1 MRLWKIL
8 MALPLAFAW
17 AFAAPAGMTTF
28 KGVSV
33 DYGNAST
40 NWVGGDLLLTYAS
53 AVSDTL
59 SLGGCVQARVLL
71 VGGGG
76 SGSSGG
82 GSSQKTGYAGKG
94 GTVVE
99 ESAVLLDGNC
109 TIAVGAGGD
118 SVKGGS
124 SRTAGKTG
132 SKTTIFSE
140 IAGIVVFE
148 AAGGEGGG
156 GNAPGDAS
164 VTSDITGTQMT
175 YGKNGGTGANSK
187 ASSGAGGA
195 GVAIVRLTG
204 PGPLI
209 TGRIRVGAYEVDV
222 QNASRTNW
230 VDGELVV
237 TYLNTDAFVAK
248 SFTLPQPTTGRFLA
262 VGGGGAGGQN
272 KAYNASYGLPGGG
285 GAGGMVVN
293 DGQAFSAAK
302 YTVTVGAG
310 GVAERKEPTADAV
323 IGANGGDTT
332 VWGTDMSVTAVGGG
346 GGGARGNGNSGG
358 SGGGGSCS
366 YANKQVSKKSGG
378 TSTQEN
384 GFGNEGGDG
393 NNQNFG
399 GGGGGAGG
407 AGGATSGSSSGA
419 GGPGRTCNIT
429 GEPIEYARGGAGG
442 AARLYNYYT
451 INADGTITYVNDV
464 KSDGKKYFLYE
475 AKDGRPGL
483 DGRGDGGGG
492 SGYYDSSESP
502 TFAGS
507 GGSGVVIVRIPPYS
521 ISVEDALK
529 EAFEGQPAA
538 VSGSRSLSRG
548 MCRGR
553 SGYPTTSAQ

>member
-1 MRLWKIL
+1 MLTAFL
-8 MALPLAFAW
+8 LAFAW
-17 AFAAPAGMTTF
+17 AFAAQAGTTTF
-28 KGVSV
+28 QGVSV
-33 DYGNAST
+33 NYGSAST
-40 NWVGGDLLLTYAS
+40 NWVGGDLVLTYTS
-53 AVSDTL
+53 TESDTL

-109 TIAVGAGGD
+109 TIAVGAGGS
-118 SVKGGS
+118 SVTGS
-124 SRTAGKTG
+124 KYSRTNGKPG
-132 SKTTIFSE
+132 SKTTISSE
-140 IAGIVVFE
+140 TAGIVIFE

-156 GNAPGDAS
+156 SSTPGDTT
-164 VTSDITGTQMT
+164 VTSNITGSPTT
-175 YGKNGGTGANSK
+175 YGQNGGKGANSK

-195 GVAIVRLTG
+195 GVVIVRLTG
-204 PGPLI
+204 LSPLI

-237 TYLNTDAFVAK
+237 TYLNADAFVAK
-248 SFTLPQPTTGRFLA
+248 TFTLPQPTTGRLLA
-262 VGGGGAGGQN
+262 VGGGAGGQN

-310 GVAERKEPTADAV
+310 GVAERKYPTADAV
-323 IGANGGDTT
+323 IGANGGNTT
-332 VWGTDMSVTAVGGG
+332 VLGTDVSVTAVGGG

-378 TSTQEN
+378 ASTQEK

-407 AGGATSGSSSGA
+407 PGGATSGSSSGA
-419 GGPGRTCNIT
+419 GGPGKTCDIT
-429 GEPIEYARGGAGG
+429 GETIEYARGGAGG

-451 INADGTITYVNDV
+451 INDGV
-464 KSDGKKYFLYE
+464 
-475 AKDGRPGL
+475 
-483 DGRGDGGGG
+483 
-492 SGYYDSSESP
+492 
-502 TFAGS
+502 
-507 GGSGVVIVRIPPYS
+507 
-521 ISVEDALK
+521 
-529 EAFEGQPAA
+529 
-538 VSGSRSLSRG
+538 
-548 MCRGR
+548 
-553 SGYPTTSAQ
+553 